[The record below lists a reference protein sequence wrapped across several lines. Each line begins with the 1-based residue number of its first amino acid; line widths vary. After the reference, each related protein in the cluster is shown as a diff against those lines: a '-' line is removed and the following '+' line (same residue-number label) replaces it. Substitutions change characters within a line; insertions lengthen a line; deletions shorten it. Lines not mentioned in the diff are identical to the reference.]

1 MGFANGYIEEEK
13 SRVPGAM
20 TAMAAMASAR
30 ARPDKARAGETV
42 LLVEDDEEVR
52 FLLYSILK
60 ADGYVVLEARD
71 GEHALEVVGAHTGR
85 IHLILT
91 DVRMPRLGGRAL
103 VEALLPGHA
112 GMKVMFMSGFSKE
125 EYPDLEAHGVSVRFV
140 QKPFMP
146 KSLLRQI
153 RKALDD

>member
-1 MGFANGYIEEEK
+1 MGFADDFFNEANSDFRGA
-13 SRVPGAM
+13 VAAM
-20 TAMAAMASAR
+20 TASR
-30 ARPDKARAGETV
+30 LKPDKSRGGETV
-42 LLVEDDEEVR
+42 LLVEDDEEIR

-71 GEHALEVVGAHTGR
+71 GKHALEVAGAHTGR

-91 DVRMPRLGGRAL
+91 DVRMPRLGGRGL
-103 VEALLPGHA
+103 VEALLSRHSGLKA
-112 GMKVMFMSGFSKE
+112 MFMSGFSKE
-125 EYPDLEAHGVSVRFV
+125 DYPELEAHGVPVRFV

-153 RKALDD
+153 RKVLDD